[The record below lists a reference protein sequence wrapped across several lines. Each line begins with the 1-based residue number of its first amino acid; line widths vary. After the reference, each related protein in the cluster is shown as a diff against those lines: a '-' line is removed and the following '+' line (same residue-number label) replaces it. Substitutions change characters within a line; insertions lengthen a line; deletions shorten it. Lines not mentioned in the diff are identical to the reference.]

1 AVYVLGSR
9 QAALAAL
16 EYAAELVS
24 PDARPLNHESL
35 LHLVRD
41 AIGRIGARARPA
53 SETLPAVWSGE
64 LTRELPDD
72 LVADPARSAALT
84 GALRRVCFTA
94 VLRSVAETPRCAFVL
109 RHVLGLTDEAVA
121 RVLRTHPGNLAVL
134 RARARNPIEQR
145 MV

>member
-1 AVYVLGSR
+1 MATHRSSTPAQPLASFTTRKIAMSSADLRPALDHAFTFAVYVLGSR

-53 SETLPAVWSGE
+53 SETLPAV
-64 LTRELPDD
+64 
-72 LVADPARSAALT
+72 
-84 GALRRVCFTA
+84 
-94 VLRSVAETPRCAFVL
+94 
-109 RHVLGLTDEAVA
+109 
-121 RVLRTHPGNLAVL
+121 
-134 RARARNPIEQR
+134 
-145 MV
+145 